1 MGGDIE
7 RANKIG
13 SQHPEYVK
21 EKLVKKTMGRV
32 PVDMTLWSMKK
43 EQKLHTDIMSVDS
56 TKFLV
61 TVSDR

>member
-7 RANKIG
+7 RANKIYG
-13 SQHPEYVK
+13 QHPEYVK
-21 EKLVKKTMGRV
+21 GKLVKKTMGQV
-32 PVDMTLWSMKK
+32 PVDMMLQSVKK

-61 TVSDR
+61 TVSDH